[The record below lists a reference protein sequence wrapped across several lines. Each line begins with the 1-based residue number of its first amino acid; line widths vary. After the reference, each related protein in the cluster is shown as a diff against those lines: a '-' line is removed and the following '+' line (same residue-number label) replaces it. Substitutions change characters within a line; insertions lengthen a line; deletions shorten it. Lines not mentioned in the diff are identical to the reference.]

1 MIRFKCPNCETILQI
16 GREYAGQS
24 VLCSTC
30 NTQLIAPEMSAP
42 EPSPDKACRDMIL
55 CVCGQCKSI
64 FKVPVASSGRQVSCP
79 KCGHAAHIPDQEQAV
94 SEADTL
100 RFACPDCEQSYC
112 VLAKY
117 AGKKFKCLVCK
128 QPCAIPQ
135 PILPSQNR
143 NQIVLDEEKSSSP
156 PIRPAQKTFQPPKKS
171 RTFSFKII
179 TAVLAAVI
187 GFAAGFI
194 VVYMLLN
201 PHKRSFRT
209 PPIQTAQPSQV
220 EE

>member
-64 FKVPVASSGRQVSCP
+64 FKIPVASSGRQVPCP

-94 SEADTL
+94 SEDDTL

-128 QPCAIPQ
+128 QPCNPQ
-135 PILPSQNR
+135 PILPSQ
-143 NQIVLDEEKSSSP
+143 IGIKSYWKKNLPLVHSSCT
-156 PIRPAQKTFQPPKKS
+156 KTFQPPKS

-187 GFAAGFI
+187 GCAGF
-194 VVYMLLN
+194 MLFMLSN
-201 PHKRSFRT
+201 RTNEVFKRISSNSPT
-209 PPIQTAQPSQV
+209 VSS
-220 EE
+220 